1 MSAGGELKEEHEV
14 NEIVA
19 GEVVSVRTN
28 KGSFST
34 KRLVLTA
41 GPWTN
46 KLLQMLSLQLPLK
59 VFMSLVHSNVCEVA
73 PDARFVF
80 VWSSFSS
87 PSVGLGIAH

>member
-59 VFMSLVHSNVCEVA
+59 VCMCLVHGNVCEVA
-73 PDARFVF
+73 PDARS

-87 PSVGLGIAH
+87 PSVGLGTAH

>member
-34 KRLVLTA
+34 RRLVLTA

-46 KLLQMLSLQLPLK
+46 KLLQPTGLHVPVK
-59 VFMSLVHSNVCEVA
+59 VSG
-73 PDARFVF
+73 FVIMKVQIF
-80 VWSSFSS
+80 
-87 PSVGLGIAH
+87 I